1 VTDVL
6 MPRLSD
12 SMEQGTILTWLVQD
26 GGEVAEGQE
35 LAEIETDKATMTY
48 EAEAGGTLA
57 VVVAAGTTVAVGEV
71 IARVGDRAGGAA
83 QEAGAAGEPE
93 AVGDPQAAGEP
104 EADAAQV
111 AREPEADAA
120 QVAREPEAEAEAAQA
135 SLAGEAN
142 VVAAQA
148 SPAAKAVPAAQ
159 ASPAAKAVPAADVA
173 EPEPAAANGRAGHP
187 TQPMVPLDAQVAA
200 TPMARRIAARHDVS
214 LGSLQGSGPRGRIV
228 RADVLRAAGV
238 EEANPAAP
246 ASATPTPAAGPQ
258 PPAAGPQPPAAGPQ
272 APAAGPQA
280 AAPAPSAPP
289 PLDGDTRV
297 EPTRLQA
304 LIARRMAESKATI
317 PHFQVQTEV
326 EMSAALAFRKELKA
340 LAAARDIPAPSLNDL
355 IVKASALALRRF
367 PRANGSYADGGFVLH
382 GAVNVGIAVA
392 SEDALVVPV
401 LHGADGLTL
410 GEIAVRTRRLAAAV
424 RDGTVTP
431 PQLSGGTFTVSN
443 LGMYGMT
450 AITPVVNPPQAAILG
465 VGAIRELLARDADG
479 TIVDRRLLTLTL
491 SCDHRILYGA
501 DAARFLAAIRE
512 LLQQPAGL
520 AL

>member
-48 EAEAGGTLA
+48 EAEAAGTLA
-57 VVVAAGTTVAVGEV
+57 VVAAEGTTVAVGEV
-71 IARVGDRAGGAA
+71 IARVGGD
-83 QEAGAAGEPE
+83 GEPAAARGE
-93 AVGDPQAAGEP
+93 PQAA
-104 EADAAQV
+104 
-111 AREPEADAA
+111 
-120 QVAREPEAEAEAAQA
+120 
-135 SLAGEAN
+135 AN
-142 VVAAQA
+142 EESEDVAAQA
-148 SPAAKAVPAAQ
+148 SPAAEAVPAA
-159 ASPAAKAVPAADVA
+159 AVA
-173 EPEPAAANGRAGHP
+173 EPVPSNGSAGHKTTALP
-187 TQPMVPLDAQVAA
+187 AFDAQHPA
-200 TPMARRIAARHDVS
+200 TPMARRIAALHDVS

-228 RADVLRAAGV
+228 RADVLRAAGI
-238 EEANPAAP
+238 EEAAP
-246 ASATPTPAAGPQ
+246 AAGKVGPPQKDKGSPAGARPQPADGPQ
-258 PPAAGPQPPAAGPQ
+258 PPA
-272 APAAGPQA
+272 
-280 AAPAPSAPP
+280 PP
-289 PLDGDTRV
+289 PLEGDTHV

-326 EMSAALAFRKELKA
+326 EMTAALAFRQELKA
-340 LAAARDIPAPSLNDL
+340 LLAARDAPAPSFNDL

-367 PRANGSYADGGFVLH
+367 PRANGSYVDGRFVLH

-392 SEDALVVPV
+392 GDDALVVPV

-410 GEIAVRTRRLAAAV
+410 GEIAARTRELAAAV

-443 LGMYGMT
+443 LGMYGMS

-465 VGAIRELLARDADG
+465 VGAIRDVLARDESG
-479 TIVDRRLLTLTL
+479 EIIDRRLLTLTL

-501 DAARFLAAIRE
+501 DAARFLGAIRG